1 MALFKRELAKNT
13 LIVYVVFRAKQVTE
27 IQFFATN
34 LFDTWCPD
42 GDKDLGQTPV
52 RGRMRFRRIFQCDTS
67 RMIVFC
73 YLQMPFIC

>member
-42 GDKDLGQTPV
+42 GEKDPG
-52 RGRMRFRRIFQCDTS
+52 
-67 RMIVFC
+67 
-73 YLQMPFIC
+73 